1 MGSEWGSSGAQVGLS
16 LPLKHTEKVHLPVS
30 TRAPLGKAHFFLV
43 FASFRSPVVGLL
55 AELLANST
63 SHLLARY

>member
-43 FASFRSPVVGLL
+43 FASFC
-55 AELLANST
+55 
-63 SHLLARY
+63 